1 MGIRSRIFL
10 LIFLSLTASITITY
24 IVAERDL
31 SYTFQ
36 EQTLEQLNKQASIL
50 KEYIDEVDDIQK
62 NNNADALADRLGK
75 ASDSRISLILNI
87 FF

>member
-31 SYTFQ
+31 SKTFE
-36 EQTLEQLNKQASIL
+36 EQTLAQLQKQASIL
-50 KEYIDEVDDIQK
+50 LEYMI
-62 NNNADALADRLGK
+62 GK
-75 ASDSRISLILNI
+75 
-87 FF
+87 